1 METVLSSVP
10 LVTETRLEK
19 GKRRSGKHEEDEV

>member
-1 METVLSSVP
+1 MGTILSSVP

-19 GKRRSGKHEEDEV
+19 GKRRRGKHEEDEV